1 MQLPVEKNRK
11 LAKNLTLA
19 SALSL
24 TVVTLLSVLQVLYLV
39 ALSNTDLSKLKEL
52 TAEQAAVIRESI
64 TLPTILFFA
73 GIALIY
79 LIVTV
84 FMYLF
89 VMKIKKGKAISVIP
103 YYVSILMLAYSFLQS
118 AIAVNIFNAALY
130 FIVGVVVGFAV
141 FYGYKYKKSIVSE

>member
-1 MQLPVEKNRK
+1 MQLPVEKNSK

-141 FYGYKYKKSIVSE
+141 FYGYKYKKNIISE

>member
-1 MQLPVEKNRK
+1 MQLPVEKNSK

-89 VMKIKKGKAISVIP
+89 VMKIKKRKAISVIP